1 MTIGDVIGG
10 TGAEKREEK
19 ELEER
24 KDVDKES
31 RVGKIGLGEW
41 LGVIAL

>member
-10 TGAEKREEK
+10 TRAEKREEK

-31 RVGKIGLGEW
+31 RMGKIGLGE
-41 LGVIAL
+41 